1 MTTFSVGSLVRARGR
16 EWVVLPESKPD
27 EDLWILRPLGGTDDE
42 VAGIYRPLEPIEPAE
57 FALPDPSRD
66 LGSHVSCR
74 LLREAVRLGFRS
86 GAGPFRSLARIA
98 VDPRPYQIV
107 PLLMALR
114 LDPVRL
120 LIADDVGCGKTVE
133 AALIARELMD
143 RGEVGRLAV
152 LCPPHL
158 AEQWQRALVEQF
170 HVDAALVL
178 PGTAARLERTCAA
191 DESLFERYPHTV
203 ISLDFI
209 KSERRRHEFLRTCP
223 ELVIVD
229 EAHGCAAASLGRAA
243 QQRHDLLRQ
252 VAARE
257 DRHLILVTATPH
269 SGKEEDFRS
278 LLSLLD
284 PGFRDLPQDLGG
296 EQHRKHREALAR
308 HFVQRRRGDLEAF
321 LDVQTPFP
329 RREIAERTY
338 DLHREYKAF
347 LGRVLAWCREQVQ
360 AVEGQDR
367 RAQRVRWWSA
377 LALLRSLGS
386 SPEAAAATLRNRA
399 ASASAETAE
408 EADAVG
414 ERMVL
419 DQEGDAVEGADVIP
433 GSQTDG
439 PPDVA
444 RAGGEPAADGPP
456 DDTCA
461 GGSPD
466 RRRLLGFASEVER
479 LAGAKDAK
487 LQRLVELAAELLQDG
502 FSPIVFCRF
511 IPTAEYVAAALRKK
525 LGKKVQVLCVTGQ
538 NAPEEREVTI
548 AGVDPQQPRVL
559 VCTDCLSEGINLQ
572 HVFDAVVHYDLCW
585 NPTRH
590 EQREGRV
597 DRYGQRSPV
606 VRTLTFYGAD
616 NPVDGIV
623 LDVLLRKHKSI
634 HGQLGITV
642 PVPMDTG
649 AVVQAIF
656 EGLMLRGKP
665 AEAQQ
670 TLFDFVLPQKQAV
683 EAAWEEA
690 VERHRRSR
698 TIFAQRSIDLAEV
711 RAELEATRRAIGG
724 EASIERFVRD
734 ALPALGATL
743 TDGRSRDG
751 KPVPVTVDPAGA
763 PAAVRD
769 AIGRDRPFQVAFEP
783 RAHLRG
789 AELLG
794 RTHPVVAGAAAHVL
808 EAALDPALGGPA
820 RRCGAIRTRDVAKR
834 TTLLLLRLRFH
845 LVTPRPD
852 GADQKLLAEDQLVLG
867 FRGAPD
873 QAEWLAPDAV
883 EPLLRAEPQAN
894 LPPDL
899 ARDRFLAPVLAALR
913 GREGPF
919 QAAIEEAV
927 RQRGQDLLEAHRRV
941 RKAARHAVRSLRVE
955 PHLPADVLGAFVLL
969 PVADAGA
976 PEPARADVAA
986 DASSR
991 PRTPPHAPGAS
1002 A

>member
-1 MTTFSVGSLVRARGR
+1 MTTFTVGSLVRARGR
-16 EWVVLPESKPD
+16 EWVVLPESRPD

-42 VAGIYRPLEPIEPAE
+42 VTGIYRPLEAIEPAE
-57 FALPDPSRD
+57 FALPDPTRD

-98 VDPRPYQIV
+98 VDPRPYQLV

-133 AALIARELMD
+133 ASLIARELMD
-143 RGEVGRLAV
+143 RGEIERLAV

-158 AEQWQRALVEQF
+158 AEQWQRALKEQF
-170 HVDAALVL
+170 HIEAALVL
-178 PGTAARLERTCAA
+178 PGTAARLERACAA
-191 DESLFERYPHTV
+191 GESLFERHPHTV

-252 VAARE
+252 VAAKA

-269 SGKEEDFRS
+269 SGKEDDFRS

-284 PGFRDLPQDLGG
+284 PGFKELPQDLGG
-296 EQHRKHREALAR
+296 EQNRKHREALAR

-329 RREIAERTY
+329 KREISERTY
-338 DLHREYKAF
+338 DLHKDYKAF
-347 LGRVLAWCREQVQ
+347 LGRVLAWCREQVK
-360 AVEGQDR
+360 AAEGEELR
-367 RAQRVRWWSA
+367 RRRVRWWSA
-377 LALLRSLGS
+377 LALLRSLAS

-419 DQEGDAVEGADVIP
+419 DQEGEAVEGSDVIP
-433 GSQTDG
+433 GSQTDAL
-439 PPDVA
+439 P
-444 RAGGEPAADGPP
+444 ADGKAV
-456 DDTCA
+456 D
-461 GGSPD
+461 SPD
-466 RRRLLGFASEVER
+466 RKRLLEFANEVEKLAGTKDKKLQKVLEIVQELLKDGFA
-479 LAGAKDAK
+479 
-487 LQRLVELAAELLQDG
+487 
-502 FSPIVFCRF
+502 PIVFCRF
-511 IPTAEYVAAALRKK
+511 IPTVDYVAAALRKK
-525 LGKKVQVLCVTGQ
+525 LGKNVQVLSVTGQ
-538 NAPEEREVTI
+538 SAPEEREATI
-548 AGVDPQQPRVL
+548 AEVDEQQPRVL

-597 DRYGQRSPV
+597 DRYGQRSQT
-606 VRTLTFYGAD
+606 VRTLTFYGTD

-642 PVPMDTG
+642 PVPMNTN

-665 AEAQQ
+665 SETQQ
-670 TLFDFVLPQKQAV
+670 TLFDFVLPQKQEV

-690 VERHRRSR
+690 VERHKRSR
-698 TIFAQRSIDLAEV
+698 TIFAQRSIDLAEI
-711 RAELEATRRAIGG
+711 RTELDATRRAIGD

-743 TDGRSRDG
+743 TDGRSKDG
-751 KPVPVTVDPAGA
+751 KPVPVTVDPTGA

-769 AIGRDRPFQVAFEP
+769 AIGREKSFKVAFEP

-789 AELLG
+789 SELLG
-794 RTHPVVAGAAAHVL
+794 RTHPVVAGAAAHIF

-820 RRCGAIRTRDVAKR
+820 RRCGAIRTRDVTKR

-852 GADQKLLAEDQLVLG
+852 GTERKLLAEDQLVLG

-873 QAEWLAPDAV
+873 RAEWLEPDAV

-899 ARDRFLAPVLAALR
+899 ARERFLEPVLATF
-913 GREGPF
+913 RERPSAF
-919 QAAIEEAV
+919 MSPIEDAV
-927 RQRGQDLLEAHRRV
+927 QQRGKDLLEAHRRV
-941 RKAARHAVRSLRVE
+941 RKAARHGVRNLRVE
-955 PHLPADVLGAFVLL
+955 PHLPADVLGVFVLL
-969 PVADAGA
+969 PVADGGA
-976 PEPARADVAA
+976 A
-986 DASSR
+986 
-991 PRTPPHAPGAS
+991 
-1002 A
+1002 